1 MIVLGLDYGRRR
13 TGVAIGNMATYT
25 ARPLAVVEGR
35 GERRTEGLEKLI
47 SEWRPSRLVVG
58 LPVHMDGTEHSVT
71 RRAREFG
78 IRMGSHFN
86 LPVDF
91 ADERLSTDE
100 ARRQNPQSKT
110 HDAEA
115 AAIILRDWLRKL
127 ENPPC
132 RSSHP

>member
-13 TGVAIGNMATYT
+13 TGVAIGNLATFS

-35 GERRTEGLEKLI
+35 GERRMAGLEKLI

-58 LPVHMDGTEHSVT
+58 LPVHMDGTEHSTT

-78 IRMGSHFN
+78 ERMGSRFN

-91 ADERLSTDE
+91 ADERLTTDE
-100 ARRQNPQSKT
+100 ARRENPQSQT

-115 AAIILRDWLRKL
+115 AAIILRDWLRRL
-127 ENPPC
+127 EEN
-132 RSSHP
+132 